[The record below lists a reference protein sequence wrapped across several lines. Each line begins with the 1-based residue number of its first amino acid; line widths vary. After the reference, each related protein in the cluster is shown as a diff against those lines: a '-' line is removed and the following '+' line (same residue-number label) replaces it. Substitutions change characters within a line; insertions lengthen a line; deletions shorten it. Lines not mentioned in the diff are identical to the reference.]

1 MSDNKPTSKVARER
15 RALQA
20 AVDAAKLREGLT
32 PRQLGT
38 LTSME
43 AFKWE
48 LRFVRRPMFL
58 APVPVLFSQ
67 DGKRMVVLEA
77 DGSINE
83 NPGFKIRS

>member
-1 MSDNKPTSKVARER
+1 MSDNKPTGTVARER
-15 RALQA
+15 RAQQA

-38 LTSME
+38 VASME

-58 APVPVLFSQ
+58 APVPVLFSN

>member
-1 MSDNKPTSKVARER
+1 MSDNKPSSTVARER
-15 RALQA
+15 RAQQA
-20 AVDAAKLREGLT
+20 AVDAARLRDGLT

-67 DGKRMVVLEA
+67 DGKRMVILEA

-83 NPGFKIRS
+83 NPGFKVRS